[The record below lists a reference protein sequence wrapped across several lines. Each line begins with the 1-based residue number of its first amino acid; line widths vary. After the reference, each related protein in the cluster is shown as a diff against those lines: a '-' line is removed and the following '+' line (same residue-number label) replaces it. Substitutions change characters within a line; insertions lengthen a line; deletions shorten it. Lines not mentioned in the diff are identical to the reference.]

1 MPDFK
6 CHSCAA
12 SLEQLMLWV
21 FPSKGDCLLIIEFTL
36 LFSRASRVSFK
47 VFRMHFP
54 RLVCLHH
61 FYQSPYP
68 NANQLEL
75 LRLFSTQTPPLLMTN
90 SGARYPVCMP
100 VKSYLI
106 LLCCPTWDGKP
117 CTEQPQIS
125 LENLSLFRT
134 GWTPN
139 RRSLQIHT
147 LF

>member
-1 MPDFK
+1 MLGRDPSGNEHDYMPGTVGRPQSAPGPSRPP
-6 CHSCAA
+6 CLILSHSCAA

-68 NANQLEL
+68 NANPLEL
-75 LRLFSTQTPPLLMTN
+75 ATVFHTDPTP
-90 SGARYPVCMP
+90 SH
-100 VKSYLI
+100 
-106 LLCCPTWDGKP
+106 D
-117 CTEQPQIS
+117 
-125 LENLSLFRT
+125 
-134 GWTPN
+134 
-139 RRSLQIHT
+139 
-147 LF
+147 